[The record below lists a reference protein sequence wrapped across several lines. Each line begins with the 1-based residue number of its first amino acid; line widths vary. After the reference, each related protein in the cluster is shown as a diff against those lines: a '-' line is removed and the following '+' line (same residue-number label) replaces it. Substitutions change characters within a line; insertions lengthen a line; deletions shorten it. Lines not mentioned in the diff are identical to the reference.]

1 MRRVTSL
8 RGRLVFG
15 VIALAALGMVIV
27 DAASIVALQVYFR
40 DRADTWLTDTKTRV
54 AQAIDH
60 TSVLVTKSDLSVL
73 LQPGYVITLFG
84 TDGRLLDQTPVV
96 DSLGNPAAPPTLP
109 AMVGKDFATTPTT
122 LPSAGGPQYR
132 ALMFTVGSDV
142 RYASTNGQSVPI
154 GGALLAESLDPTDDA
169 LSKLLLFELLATAVA
184 LAGIG
189 LLSFVALKVGLHP
202 LRDMARTA
210 RRIAAGELHQRI
222 EAPNEGTEVG
232 QVVVALNEAFDARQQ
247 SEERLRRFVADA
259 SHELRTPLTTIRG
272 WAEMHQHGLAGEELT
287 ALSLSRIQQESAR
300 MQDLVGDLLLLAQLD
315 QQHEPVTETV
325 DLGVLA
331 ADAVADAQVTA
342 PGRRIRLT
350 VRGRTLVSGDE
361 NRLREVLQNLISN
374 ALVHTPSGTEVDVR
388 VTGDCARVELVVA
401 DNGPGMDE
409 ATASRAFE
417 RFFRA
422 DQARSPGT
430 GGTGLGLSIVRSIVL
445 AHGGAVDLATR
456 PGEGSVFTVRLSSGS
471 WESAV
476 SRTGL
481 AGDNEVEGRL
491 Q

>member
-1 MRRVTSL
+1 MRRANSL
-8 RGRLVFG
+8 RGRLVCA
-15 VIALAALGMVIV
+15 VIVLAALGMAIV

-40 DRADTWLTDTKTRV
+40 DRADAWLADTTTRV
-54 AQAIDH
+54 TQQIDT
-60 TSVLVTKSDLSVL
+60 TSVVVTKNSIAAL
-73 LQPGYVITLFG
+73 LQPGYVVVLVG
-84 TDGRLLDQTPVV
+84 ADGRIVDQTPAQ

-109 AMVGKDFATTPTT
+109 AVLGKDFAAKPTT
-122 LPSAGGPQYR
+122 LPSAGGPEYR
-132 ALMFTVGSDV
+132 AQMFDVGTHV
-142 RYASTNGQSVPI
+142 RYMGADGHSVTIAS
-154 GGALLAESLDPTDDA
+154 ALLAESLDPTAEA
-169 LSKLLLFELLATAVA
+169 LNRLMLFELTATVVA

-189 LLSFVALKVGLHP
+189 LLSFGVLKVGLLP

-222 EAPNEGTEVG
+222 DVPNEGSEVG
-232 QVVVALNEAFDARQQ
+232 QVAAALNEAFDARQQ

-287 ALSLSRIQQESAR
+287 ALSMSRIQQESAR

-315 QQHEPVTETV
+315 QQHEPATGTV

-331 ADAVADAQVTA
+331 ADAVADARVTA
-342 PGRRIRLT
+342 PDRRVELT
-350 VRGRTLVSGDE
+350 VSGETEVTGDE

-374 ALVHTPSGTEVDVR
+374 ALVHTPSGTEIDVR
-388 VTGDCARVELVVA
+388 VTGERGRVELVVA

-409 ATASRAFE
+409 ATAGRVFE

-430 GGTGLGLSIVRSIVL
+430 GGTGLGLSIVRSIVT
-445 AHGGAVDLATR
+445 AHGGSVDLVTR
-456 PGEGSVFTVRLSSGS
+456 SGEGSAFTVRLSSAS

-476 SRTGL
+476 RRARL
-481 AGDNEVEGRL
+481 AGNDDV
-491 Q
+491 

>member
-1 MRRVTSL
+1 MTSL
-8 RGRLVFG
+8 RGRLVCA

-27 DAASIVALQVYFR
+27 DAASIVALQVYFQ
-40 DRADTWLTDTKTRV
+40 DRADAWLSDATARVTR
-54 AQAIDH
+54 AIE
-60 TSVLVTKSDLSVL
+60 TAPVVVTKDSLAVL
-73 LQPGYVITLFG
+73 LQPGYVVVLVG
-84 TDGRLLDQTPVV
+84 DDGRILDQTPALE
-96 DSLGNPAAPPTLP
+96 SSGRPTSPPTLP
-109 AMVGKDFATTPTT
+109 ATLGQDFAAKPVT
-122 LPSAGGPQYR
+122 LSSDGGPQYR
-132 ALMFTVGSDV
+132 AQMFSVGHNIRFTYPDG
-142 RYASTNGQSVPI
+142 RQEPIAS
-154 GGALLAESLDPTDDA
+154 ALLAESLDPTQQA
-169 LSKLLLFELLATAVA
+169 LDRLVLFELIATAAA

-189 LLSFVALKVGLHP
+189 LLSFAVLKVGLHP

-222 EAPNEGTEVG
+222 EAPNEGTEIG
-232 QVVVALNEAFDARQQ
+232 QVVVALNEAFDARQR

-315 QQHEPVTETV
+315 QQHEPVAETV
-325 DLGVLA
+325 DLGALA

-342 PGRRIRLT
+342 PQRRIRLL
-350 VRGRTLVSGDE
+350 VRGRTVVSGDE

-374 ALVHTPSGTEVDVR
+374 ALVHTPSGTEVEVR

-401 DNGPGMDE
+401 DDGPGMDE
-409 ATASRAFE
+409 ATAGRVFE

-445 AHGGAVDLATR
+445 AHGGAVDLVTR
-456 PGEGSVFTVRLSSGS
+456 PGEGSVFTVSLSSGS

-476 SRTGL
+476 SPTGL
-481 AGDNEVEGRL
+481 AGDSEHEGRV

>member
-1 MRRVTSL
+1 MRRANSV
-8 RGRLVFG
+8 RGRLVCA
-15 VIALAALGMVIV
+15 VLALTALGMVIV

-40 DRADTWLTDTKTRV
+40 DRADVWLSDARTRV
-54 AQAIDH
+54 MRSIATAPVVID
-60 TSVLVTKSDLSVL
+60 TAALDSW
-73 LQPGYVITLFG
+73 LQPGYVITLVG
-84 TDGRLLDQTPVV
+84 PDGRIVHETPAE
-96 DSLGNPAAPPTLP
+96 GAPGQPVPPPSLP
-109 AMVGKDFATTPTT
+109 ATLTGDFAAQPTT
-122 LPSAGGPQYR
+122 LTSAGGSDYR
-132 ALMFTVGSDV
+132 VQMLDVGTRVRFTEPDG
-142 RYASTNGQSVPI
+142 TSVPVAS
-154 GGALLAESLDPTDDA
+154 ALLAESLDPTEDA
-169 LSKLLLFELLATAVA
+169 LNRLMLFELSATVVA

-189 LLSFVALKVGLHP
+189 LLSFGVLKVGLHP

-222 EAPNEGTEVG
+222 DVPNESSEVG
-232 QVVVALNEAFDARQQ
+232 QVATALNEAFDARQQ

-287 ALSLSRIQQESAR
+287 ALSMSRIQQESAR
-300 MQDLVGDLLLLAQLD
+300 MQDLVGDLLLLAELD
-315 QQHEPVTETV
+315 QQHEPATTTV

-342 PGRRIRLT
+342 PERGIHLT
-350 VRGRTLVSGDE
+350 VRGGTEVTGDE
-361 NRLREVLQNLISN
+361 NRLREVVQNLVSN
-374 ALVHTPSGTEVDVR
+374 ALVHTPSGTEVEVR
-388 VTGDCARVELVVA
+388 VLGDGAGVQLVVA

-409 ATASRAFE
+409 AVAGRAFE

-445 AHGGAVDLATR
+445 AHGGAVDLITR
-456 PGEGSVFTVRLSSGS
+456 PGEGSVFTVRLSSAS

-476 SRTGL
+476 RRTRL
-481 AGDNEVEGRL
+481 AGDNDV
-491 Q
+491 

>member
-1 MRRVTSL
+1 MSSL
-8 RGRLVFG
+8 RGRLVCT

-40 DRADTWLTDTKTRV
+40 DRADTWLTDTKTRL
-54 AQAIDH
+54 AQAIGH
-60 TSVLVTKSDLSVL
+60 TSVVVTRNDVSVL
-73 LQPGYVITLFG
+73 LQPGYVVTLF
-84 TDGRLLDQTPVV
+84 DPQGRVLVQTPVV

-109 AMVGKDFATTPTT
+109 AVVGKDFAATPTT

-132 ALMFTVGSDV
+132 TLMFNLGTDV
-142 RYASTNGQSVPI
+142 RYAQPNGPPVAI
-154 GGALLAESLDPTDDA
+154 GSALLAESLDPTDDA
-169 LSKLLLFELLATAVA
+169 LSKLMVFELLATLVA

-189 LLSFVALKVGLHP
+189 LLSFVVLKVGLQP

-210 RRIAAGELHQRI
+210 RRIAAGEVHQRI
-222 EAPNEGTEVG
+222 DAPNEGAEVG

-300 MQDLVGDLLLLAQLD
+300 MQELVGDLLLLAQLD
-315 QQHEPVTETV
+315 QQHEPVSERV
-325 DLGVLA
+325 DLGRLA
-331 ADAVADAQVTA
+331 ADAVADARVTA
-342 PGRRIRLT
+342 PQREIRTL
-350 VRGRTLVSGDE
+350 VRGRTVVCGDE

-374 ALVHTPSGTEVDVR
+374 ALVHTPSGTEIDVR
-388 VTGDCARVELVVA
+388 VTGDHARVELVVA

-409 ATASRAFE
+409 ATAGRVFE

-430 GGTGLGLSIVRSIVL
+430 GGTGLGLSIVRSIVA
-445 AHGGAVDLATR
+445 AHGGAVDLVTR

-471 WESAV
+471 WETAV

-481 AGDNEVEGRL
+481 AGDNEGEGRV